1 MHYMS
6 YGHIA
11 SGKDGNRKFLGSLLT
26 LHLQLSKVSECL
38 VTLYV
43 DEQNTAPVES
53 SLSLI
58 QSESCD
64 VLRSHCVI
72 QHSDSLCIR

>member
-11 SGKDGNRKFLGSLLT
+11 SSKERNRKFLDSLLT

-38 VTLYV
+38 VALYV

-72 QHSDSLCIR
+72 QHCDSLFIR

>member
-6 YGHIA
+6 YGHTA
-11 SGKDGNRKFLGSLLT
+11 SSKENNRKFLGFLLT

-38 VTLYV
+38 VALYV
-43 DEQNTAPVES
+43 DEQNTASVES

-64 VLRSHCVI
+64 VLRGHCVI
-72 QHSDSLCIR
+72 HHCDSLCVR